1 MGKHGPCRHCGV
13 TSTPLWRNGPP
24 EKPVLCN
31 ACGSRWRTKG
41 SLANYTPLHARE
53 PIEWEEPKVTK
64 MKSISFK
71 TTEQKLQKRKH
82 MNGIVENVRRI
93 PFSESDQNY
102 IRTFEG
108 DASNRSSSGSAISC
122 SESCANFGAV
132 DASDCTGSAQ
142 SNAWDSL
149 VPVPSKKRTV
159 INLKPSVEKLT
170 KDLYS
175 IWHEQQSSNLS
186 GSSEEELLFEGETP
200 MGSVEIGHGGVLLR
214 YPSSKAV
221 EEESEASSLPADKKL
236 VGVPYSRSAS
246 SFVDNESK
254 RTSFPNPSIDK
265 FKKSAMHVA
274 QDHARRDR
282 FPPECLDVLQK
293 RDSAMRFTDLKGV
306 INLEVFMEH
315 MKNDEQQQLM
325 KYLPSIDTA
334 NSSERFSSFHLFEIA
349 NACTSANPLIA
360 SFDICSLRSLFSSPQ
375 FIENFSYFQ
384 QLIQDGIF
392 DLSSSEMNVEECNSL
407 KRLVLFNFTK
417 SSWVEHYEELK
428 DIKHK
433 HATGVNRGE
442 GGSNFLGQSNLIPI
456 KRPHESQNQYL
467 QESKGSMRSPKRV
480 CRSSNTKFSLTKS
493 SVVNLDEA
501 GSTEILD
508 TEDLL
513 DNEGTCFSPRS
524 LFASPPDRSSMLQL
538 TDDGSDQDLLLDVRC
553 STSFPEAELLYHHP
567 WKQKTASNSSL
578 AESSAVAEEESL
590 CNFPAS
596 SFRSQCKGA

>member
-82 MNGIVENVRRI
+82 MNGIVEKVRQI

-122 SESCANFGAV
+122 SESCANFCAV

-170 KDLYS
+170 KELYS

-186 GSSEEELLFEGETP
+186 GSSEEELLFEGEAR

-254 RTSFPNPSIDK
+254 RTSFPNPGIDK

-282 FPPECLDVLQK
+282 FPPEYLDVLQK
-293 RDSAMRFTDLKGV
+293 RDSAMRFTDLKGI

-315 MKNDEQQQLM
+315 MKNDEQKQLM

-334 NSSERFSSFHLFEIA
+334 SPSE
-349 NACTSANPLIA
+349 
-360 SFDICSLRSLFSSPQ
+360 SLRSLFSSPQ

-392 DLSSSEMNVEECNSL
+392 DLSSSEMNVEECKSL

-417 SSWVEHYEELK
+417 SSWVQHYEELK
-428 DIKHK
+428 DIKQK

-456 KRPHESQNQYL
+456 KRPHESQNQHL

-493 SVVNLDEA
+493 SVVNPDEA

-508 TEDLL
+508 TEDFL

-567 WKQKTASNSSL
+567 WKQKTPSNSSL

-596 SFRSQCKGA
+596 SFRSQQLNQCKGA

>member
-1 MGKHGPCRHCGV
+1 MIF
-13 TSTPLWRNGPP
+13 SIY
-24 EKPVLCN
+24 
-31 ACGSRWRTKG
+31 S
-41 SLANYTPLHARE
+41 SL
-53 PIEWEEPKVTK
+53 V
-64 MKSISFK
+64 
-71 TTEQKLQKRKH
+71 
-82 MNGIVENVRRI
+82 
-93 PFSESDQNY
+93 
-102 IRTFEG
+102 
-108 DASNRSSSGSAISC
+108 
-122 SESCANFGAV
+122 
-132 DASDCTGSAQ
+132 GSAQ

-149 VPVPSKKRTV
+149 VPVPSKKRSV

-265 FKKSAMHVA
+265 FKKSAMHAA
-274 QDHARRDR
+274 QD
-282 FPPECLDVLQK
+282 LDVLQK

-306 INLEVFMEH
+306 INLEVFMGL
-315 MKNDEQQQLM
+315 MKNDEQKQLM

-349 NACTSANPLIA
+349 NACTSANPLIG

-392 DLSSSEMNVEECNSL
+392 DLSSSEMNVEECKSL

-417 SSWVEHYEELK
+417 SSWVQHYEELK
-428 DIKHK
+428 
-433 HATGVNRGE
+433 V
-442 GGSNFLGQSNLIPI
+442 
-456 KRPHESQNQYL
+456 
-467 QESKGSMRSPKRV
+467 
-480 CRSSNTKFSLTKS
+480 
-493 SVVNLDEA
+493 
-501 GSTEILD
+501 
-508 TEDLL
+508 
-513 DNEGTCFSPRS
+513 
-524 LFASPPDRSSMLQL
+524 
-538 TDDGSDQDLLLDVRC
+538 
-553 STSFPEAELLYHHP
+553 
-567 WKQKTASNSSL
+567 SNSY
-578 AESSAVAEEESL
+578 
-590 CNFPAS
+590 
-596 SFRSQCKGA
+596 